1 MKNILSEAGISMQIF
16 SSRSCRSSDSSKA
29 KDVNID
35 FDNIVKIGCWNQ
47 QQTFR
52 YCEQIQNLQF
62 AILFIAQQ

>member
-1 MKNILSEAGISMQIF
+1 MIYNIAKWVKNILSEAGISMQIF

-47 QQTFR
+47 Q
-52 YCEQIQNLQF
+52 
-62 AILFIAQQ
+62 